1 MNRTTLST
9 ADSMELLNSGMFRA
23 AFRRFLRLVALVAP
37 MSESSSSRIQPIT
50 KPPACPKCH
59 TGANVALEGEAGTR
73 QMWTCTACG
82 VRWEVRLTPRTE
94 R

>member
-1 MNRTTLST
+1 M
-9 ADSMELLNSGMFRA
+9 
-23 AFRRFLRLVALVAP
+23 
-37 MSESSSSRIQPIT
+37 T

-59 TGANVALEGEAGTR
+59 TSASVTIEVDESTR
-73 QMWTCTACG
+73 QMWTCAGCG

>member
-1 MNRTTLST
+1 MGRIDRVAL
-9 ADSMELLNSGMFRA
+9 
-23 AFRRFLRLVALVAP
+23 RRFLREQPLEVP
-37 MSESSSSRIQPIT
+37 MSEPSSSRIQPMA

-59 TGANVALEGEAGTR
+59 TGAHVAIEVEEASR
-73 QMWTCTACG
+73 QMWTCAACG